1 MLDDLRN
8 TATSGSGPEEPVAPE
23 LVPSGIPPARQ
34 GTRPPFLGMT
44 AAQRFV
50 IVLML
55 FIMACILGTFCLII
69 TEKIVPPFF

>member
-8 TATSGSGPEEPVAPE
+8 TASSGPEESVQPE
-23 LVPSGIPPARQ
+23 LIPSRIPHARQ
-34 GTRPPFLGMT
+34 GTRGAFLGMT

-50 IVLML
+50 IVLMM
-55 FIMACILGTFCLII
+55 FFMTCILGTFCLII

>member
-8 TATSGSGPEEPVAPE
+8 TASSGPEEPVPPV

-34 GTRPPFLGMT
+34 GTRGSFLGMT
-44 AAQRFV
+44 APQRFV
-50 IVLML
+50 IVLMML
-55 FIMACILGTFCLII
+55 FMTCILGTFCLLI

>member
-8 TATSGSGPEEPVAPE
+8 TATSAPEEPVPPE

-34 GTRPPFLGMT
+34 GAMRPPFLGMT

-50 IVLML
+50 LVLML
-55 FIMACILGTFCLII
+55 LIMTCILGTFCLII

>member
-8 TATSGSGPEEPVAPE
+8 TATSGPEEPVPPV
-23 LVPSGIPPARQ
+23 LIPSGIPKARPRSQ
-34 GTRPPFLGMT
+34 GQLLGMT

-50 IVLML
+50 IVLMML
-55 FIMACILGTFCLII
+55 FMTCILGTFCLII

>member
-8 TATSGSGPEEPVAPE
+8 TATTPPEEPVPPE

-34 GTRPPFLGMT
+34 ESHGTFLGMT

-50 IVLML
+50 IVLMML
-55 FIMACILGTFCLII
+55 FMTCILGTFCLII
-69 TEKIVPPFF
+69 TEKVVPPFF

>member
-8 TATSGSGPEEPVAPE
+8 TAVSGPEEPVPPE

-34 GTRPPFLGMT
+34 GTRASFLGMT

-50 IVLML
+50 IVLMML
-55 FIMACILGTFCLII
+55 IMTCILGTFCLII

>member
-8 TATSGSGPEEPVAPE
+8 TASSAPEEPVAPE

-34 GTRPPFLGMT
+34 GTRPLFLGMT

-50 IVLML
+50 IVLMM
-55 FIMACILGTFCLII
+55 FIMTCILGTFCLIV

>member
-8 TATSGSGPEEPVAPE
+8 TATSGPEEPVPSE
-23 LVPSGIPPARQ
+23 LVPSGIPSARQ

-50 IVLML
+50 IVLMM
-55 FIMACILGTFCLII
+55 FIMTCILGTFCLII
-69 TEKIVPPFF
+69 TERIVPPFF

>member
-8 TATSGSGPEEPVAPE
+8 TATAGPEEPVPPE

-34 GTRPPFLGMT
+34 ETRPPFLGMT

-50 IVLML
+50 IVLMM
-55 FIMACILGTFCLII
+55 FIMTCILGTFCLII

>member
-8 TATSGSGPEEPVAPE
+8 TATSGPEEPVPPE

-34 GTRPPFLGMT
+34 ESRPAFLGMT

-50 IVLML
+50 IVLMM
-55 FIMACILGTFCLII
+55 FIMTCILGTFCLII